1 MVRSSV
7 KASVRGFTLIE
18 LLVTISIMVAL
29 LLAAVPLI
37 SNWVNSAQTRDS
49 QAKLL
54 QGFATAK
61 ALALRNPAQ
70 VSLPGAAAGLRLVTS
85 GAITTLVVCRGAP
98 ASSDCV
104 PGGASMYWKT
114 DYPASVSTTL
124 SSATPLMLGL
134 DNRGTPLSAT
144 GYTLSKGG
152 SQNDETGFFH

>member
-1 MVRSSV
+1 MH
-7 KASVRGFTLIE
+7 GFTLIE
-18 LLVTISIMVAL
+18 LLVTISIMVTL

-37 SNWVNSAQTRDS
+37 TDWVYSAQTRDS
-49 QAKLL
+49 QAKLQ

-61 ALALRNPAQ
+61 ALALRNPGQ
-70 VSLPGAAAGLRLVTS
+70 VSLPGTAAGLRLMTS
-85 GAITTLVVCRGAP
+85 GATTTVLVCSGAP

-104 PGGASMYWKT
+104 PDGASVYWKT

-124 SSATPLMLGL
+124 TSATPMMLGL

-144 GYTLSKGG
+144 GYTLSRGG